1 MWCSIG
7 IAKREVVSDNMPP
20 QRYNRRRVAG
30 STSMELVFK
39 IVLTLGA
46 AAANDGPIAEADGP
60 VASRRRT
67 GTQHSMVTVPG
78 FCGPTPES
86 SDCWLG
92 VKLYVKTKVCMA
104 GQRGPSGWWPGGP

>member
-1 MWCSIG
+1 
-7 IAKREVVSDNMPP
+7 
-20 QRYNRRRVAG
+20 
-30 STSMELVFK
+30 MERSQILKV
-39 IVLTLGA
+39 VLTLGA